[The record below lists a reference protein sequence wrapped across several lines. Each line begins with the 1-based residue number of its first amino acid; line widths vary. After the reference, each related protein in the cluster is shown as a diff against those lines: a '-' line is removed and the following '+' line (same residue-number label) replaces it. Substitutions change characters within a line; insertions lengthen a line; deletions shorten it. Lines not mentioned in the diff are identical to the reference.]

1 MVSPLAYSADWRS
14 ECTRAS
20 PLPFGTHL
28 RLSTVGSGLICGVLI
43 LDQASTCLPQP
54 PDLVVSATLE
64 TYRLLFP
71 TDSHLPLLPDSLA
84 SLHLPTT
91 PSRPPLSIPSMLAA
105 LNAQPWPSWFRPHML
120 QERSHLPRARMTL
133 PLFSHSR
140 TFSSAPDQLVRLPAV
155 HLCSDIPQAPSMSQ
169 RNPASSSPLRVPS
182 TFPPGSISSRRSPP
196 SAWWPEW
203 DTWMHLDS
211 SPISGPPDQVRL
223 FWDVPYQPFSL
234 HPCCHTPAPVHIVV
248 RVS

>member
-14 ECTRAS
+14 ECTQAS

-140 TFSSAPDQLVRLPAV
+140 T
-155 HLCSDIPQAPSMSQ
+155 
-169 RNPASSSPLRVPS
+169 
-182 TFPPGSISSRRSPP
+182 
-196 SAWWPEW
+196 
-203 DTWMHLDS
+203 
-211 SPISGPPDQVRL
+211 
-223 FWDVPYQPFSL
+223 SL
-234 HPCCHTPAPVHIVV
+234 YL
-248 RVS
+248 